1 VILDFHIR
9 LYPITLHR
17 WKGQG
22 FVFMDDNARSHIAN
36 AVQQEV
42 AANITVLE
50 WPLGS
55 PNLNPIEHL

>member
-1 VILDFHIR
+1 
-9 LYPITLHR
+9 
-17 WKGQG
+17 
-22 FVFMDDNARSHIAN
+22 MDDNARSHIAN